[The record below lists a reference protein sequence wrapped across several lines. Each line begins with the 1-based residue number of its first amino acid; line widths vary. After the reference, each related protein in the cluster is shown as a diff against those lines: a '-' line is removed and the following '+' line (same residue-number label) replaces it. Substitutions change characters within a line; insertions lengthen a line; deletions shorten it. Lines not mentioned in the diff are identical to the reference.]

1 MSDPFRESWVL
12 ITGASS
18 GLGAEFA
25 RQLAARHANLVL
37 TARSVERLT
46 AIAGELRARHG
57 VTVHVI
63 SVDLA
68 APDGP
73 ARLIAEVKSL
83 DVTIDH
89 LVNNAG
95 FGSLGRFVR
104 TRPERETEMVRLN
117 CEALVCLTRHF
128 LPGMIERKRGG
139 VIQLSSTAGH
149 QPTPFFSTYGATK
162 AFVLS
167 FASAL
172 SAELEG
178 TGVRMLAFCPGP
190 VPTGFQKAAGL
201 AITDLKQ
208 GGLRARLSMME
219 APEAVRRCLRAY
231 EGGRSVYVPGLVNRV
246 MTIATKLAPRE
257 LVVKAAAR
265 SLSGGG
271 RGTKA

>member
-1 MSDPFRESWVL
+1 MTDSFHGSYVL
-12 ITGASS
+12 VTGASS
-18 GLGAEFA
+18 GLGAQFA
-25 RQLAARHANLVL
+25 RQLGARGANLVL
-37 TARSVERLT
+37 TARSTERL
-46 AIAGELRARHG
+46 AALAAELRGRHS

-73 ARLIAEVKSL
+73 AKLIAEVDSL
-83 DVTIDH
+83 GVAIDH

-117 CEALVCLTRHF
+117 CEAVVCLTRHF
-128 LPGMIERKRGG
+128 LPGMIERGRGG
-139 VIQLSSTAGH
+139 VIQVSSTAGH
-149 QPTPFFSTYGATK
+149 QPTPFFTTYGATK

-172 SAELEG
+172 SAELRG
-178 TGVRMLAFCPGP
+178 SGVRMMAFCPGP

-201 AITDLKQ
+201 AVTDLKQ

-219 APEAVRRCLRAY
+219 APEAVRRGLHAY
-231 EGGRSVYVPGLVNRV
+231 EAGRSVYVPGLVNRV

-271 RGTKA
+271 RGSKA

>member
-1 MSDPFRESWVL
+1 MSELFRESWVL

-18 GLGAEFA
+18 GLGAELA

-37 TARSVERLT
+37 TARSIERLSAVAEEVRT
-46 AIAGELRARHG
+46 RHG
-57 VTVHVI
+57 VAVHVI

-68 APDGP
+68 ASDGP
-73 ARLIAEVKSL
+73 AKLIAEVEAL
-83 DVTIDH
+83 GVAIDH

-117 CEALVCLTRHF
+117 CEAVVCLTRQF
-128 LPGMIERKRGG
+128 LPGMIERGRGG

-149 QPTPFFSTYGATK
+149 QPTPFFTTYGATK

-172 SAELEG
+172 SAELAG
-178 TGVRMLAFCPGP
+178 TGVRMMAFCPGP

-201 AITDLKQ
+201 AITDLKR

-231 EGGRSVYVPGLVNRV
+231 EDGRSVYVPGFVNRV
-246 MTIATKLAPRE
+246 MTLATKLAPRA
-257 LVVKAAAR
+257 LVVNAAAR

-271 RGTKA
+271 RGSKT

>member
-1 MSDPFRESWVL
+1 MTDLFRESWVL

-18 GLGAEFA
+18 GLGAELA

-37 TARSVERLT
+37 TARSVERLG
-46 AIAGELRARHG
+46 AVAEELRTRHG

-63 SVDLA
+63 PVDLA
-68 APDGP
+68 EPGGP
-73 ARLIAEVKSL
+73 ARLIAEVESL
-83 DVTIDH
+83 GVAVDH

-104 TRPERETEMVRLN
+104 TRLERETEMVRLN

-167 FASAL
+167 FAAAL

-178 TGVRMLAFCPGP
+178 TGVRMMAFCPGP

-201 AITDLKQ
+201 VITDLKK

-219 APEAVRRCLRAY
+219 APDAVRRCLRAY
-231 EGGRSVYVPGLVNRV
+231 EAGRSVYVPGLVNRV
-246 MTIATKLAPRE
+246 MTIATKLAPRG
-257 LVVKAAAR
+257 LVVNAAAR

-271 RGTKA
+271 RGRS